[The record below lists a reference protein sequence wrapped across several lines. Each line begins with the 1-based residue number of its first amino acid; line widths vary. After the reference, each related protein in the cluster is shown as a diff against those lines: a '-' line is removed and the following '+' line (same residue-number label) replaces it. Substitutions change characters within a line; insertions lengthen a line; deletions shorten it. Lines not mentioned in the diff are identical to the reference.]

1 MKKTRYYLK
10 LGKSKST
17 FGKNEIRTQID
28 EEYND
33 AYVDLDL
40 WFKEF
45 SWEFIAANKIK
56 IYMDKELNQLYC
68 YERPT
73 KFLQKEWG
81 HSMYSMHS
89 PDLMIDY
96 EKEVDLEETVTKL
109 PSDNKYSNGMNWKNV
124 NIKGANS
131 RLRKPTTKSAP
142 KTKPKKEQKQEL
154 YYYPKENN
162 GN

>member
-10 LGKSKST
+10 LGKSSST
-17 FGKNEIRTQID
+17 FGKTYETMIGDDID
-28 EEYND
+28 NLP
-33 AYVDLDL
+33 VDPKE

-45 SWEFIAANKIK
+45 SWEFIKANKVK
-56 IYMDKELNQLYC
+56 VYMDKELNQLYC

-73 KFLQKEWG
+73 KFLQQEWG
-81 HSMYSMHS
+81 QSMYSMHS

-131 RLRKPTTKSAP
+131 RLRKPNTRSAP
-142 KTKPKKEQKQEL
+142 KPKPTKELKQEL
-154 YYYPKENN
+154 YYYPKEQNAD
-162 GN
+162 